1 MFDLLKAELSYFKVP
16 LFMIT
21 MFTVLIPILE
31 SSVELGFNMVIVGQ
45 IILLMIIFIYL
56 FSRIQEGRD
65 RMHALLTK
73 SYACVG
79 LVRLAVI
86 LIAELWLLFVYMI
99 ILYVSDNTSVDY
111 LFDSMRIIGVSTLIG
126 SLVIFFTDITIEFGK
141 NRETVLRVIMIVI
154 STIIMTIVLLYF
166 NVSGPGTIAD
176 IKAVIDGNNPFT
188 GNSGS
193 ILLLVSGLLLSI
205 LTVYSFKKRKS
216 YAGVGN
222 PDLFKNM
229 S

>member
-1 MFDLLKAELSYFKVP
+1 MLDMLKAELSYSKMPFI
-16 LFMIT
+16 MIT
-21 MFTVLIPILE
+21 MLTVLIPILE
-31 SSVELGFNMVIVGQ
+31 SSVELGFNMVNVGQ
-45 IILLMIIFIYL
+45 IILFMIVFIYL

-65 RMHALLTK
+65 RMHTLLTK

-86 LIAELWLLFVYMI
+86 FIAELWLLIVYMI
-99 ILYVSDNTSVDY
+99 VLYISDNTSVDY
-111 LFDSMRIIGVSTLIG
+111 IFDSMRIIGVSTLIG

-141 NRETVLRVIMIVI
+141 NQETVLRVIMIVI
-154 STIIMTIVLLYF
+154 ATIIMAVGILYF
-166 NVSGPGTIAD
+166 NVSGQGTIAD

-188 GNSGS
+188 GNSGA
-193 ILLLVSGLLLSI
+193 ILLLVTGLLLSA